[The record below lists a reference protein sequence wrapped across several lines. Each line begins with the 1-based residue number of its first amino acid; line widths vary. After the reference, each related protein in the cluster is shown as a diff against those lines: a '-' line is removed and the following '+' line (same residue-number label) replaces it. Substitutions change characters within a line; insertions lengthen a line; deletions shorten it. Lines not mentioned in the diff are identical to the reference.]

1 MTVSCKKVRG
11 VPSPETKLIAG
22 ANHAPAIVYIIRV
35 SFCLENSANFLSE
48 IAWQG
53 QKLIEQ
59 RFCNALVP
67 LGIGVKAVG
76 FAVVK
81 ERRV

>member
-22 ANHAPAIVYIIRV
+22 ANHAPAIVYIVSV
-35 SFCLENSANFLSE
+35 SFLLLSTGGFLSE